1 VVRPHGAKG
10 KQRLPFAGAL
20 GEEDCRL
27 PKPNSVF
34 SRRERSMGHFTGDTL
49 QRIMLNPLYAITVAS
64 PLTAQ
69 HEPAMSE
76 EEWVRENALLM

>member
-1 VVRPHGAKG
+1 
-10 KQRLPFAGAL
+10 
-20 GEEDCRL
+20 
-27 PKPNSVF
+27 
-34 SRRERSMGHFTGDTL
+34 MGHFTGDTL

-76 EEWVRENALLM
+76 EEWVQENALLMQDPGG